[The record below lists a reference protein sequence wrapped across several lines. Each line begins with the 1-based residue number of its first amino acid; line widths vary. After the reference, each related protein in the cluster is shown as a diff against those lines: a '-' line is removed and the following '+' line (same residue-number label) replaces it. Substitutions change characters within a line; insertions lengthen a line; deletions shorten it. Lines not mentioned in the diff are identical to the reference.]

1 MLWDI
6 FRGAAAAA
14 FVGAALLLLVPE
26 GTGRRVL
33 ALGIGAAVTVC
44 ALSPLQGLR
53 GEEIVRRLR
62 TYAESFSQGEEEEE
76 KSMQKEILCD
86 QIAAYIE
93 TRAEELS
100 VPCTAEVGLA
110 ADGDSFR
117 VTWVTLRTK
126 AEDPSALVAAMAA
139 ELGLSEENIQC
150 LQN

>member
-26 GTGRRVL
+26 GAGRRVL

-44 ALSPLQGLR
+44 VLSPLQGLQ
-53 GEEIVRRLR
+53 GEEVLRRLR
-62 TYAESFSQGEEEEE
+62 IYAENFSQREEEEE

-93 TRAEELS
+93 TRAKELS
-100 VPCTAEVGLA
+100 IPCTAEVELA

-117 VTWVTLRTK
+117 VAWVTLQTK
-126 AEDPSALVAAMAA
+126 AEDPSALVTATAA
-139 ELGLSEENIQC
+139 ELGLSEENIRC
-150 LQN
+150 LQS